1 MANPQWEQSVLGLS
15 AVLSVRSL
23 SQSSPMLPVDSEM
36 RKFVYIYHHLET
48 TDRSKIMGGT
58 LCVVRFT
65 LTFPGNH
72 YATVKSK
79 FNLIFIKFLSFL
91 LPLPESRKNEVK
103 EM

>member
-36 RKFVYIYHHLET
+36 RKFVYIYHDLET
-48 TDRSKIMGGT
+48 TDWSKIMGGT

-65 LTFPGNH
+65 LTYPGNH